1 MIVYNKLITEFNE
14 RVEYIST
21 NRMN

>member
-21 NRMN
+21 NKMN